1 MYGPELVDQVKKNGF
16 VWYAENW
23 KHNNEF
29 HHHHKAQLVFV
40 ESGYQYLHTTN
51 NQFLL
56 PQHHAA
62 WIPSNLPHKTTS
74 ASESVSLRTL
84 YFNTD
89 GMPPFYDDL
98 YLFSVP
104 AVLREMIMYTEK
116 WSLNMEYRQSEQ
128 TFLLAILEELPSFIQ
143 ESIPLIT
150 PVPKSANLLAVTAYI
165 HNAYH
170 QLIAIEDLAAKG
182 FVSVRTLER
191 QFKKETGISLAKYI
205 QMVRIIKSLELLS
218 EGNLNISEIAFRVGY
233 SSAQS
238 YSNVFTKLLGKRP
251 SEYFESGIR

>member
-1 MYGPELVDQVKKNGF
+1 MYGPELVDQVNKTGF
-16 VWYAENW
+16 VWHAENW

-40 ESGYQYLHTTN
+40 ESGYQYLHTKD

-56 PQHHAA
+56 PQYHAA

-116 WSLNMEYRQSEQ
+116 WSLNKKYVQSEQ

-143 ESIPLIT
+143 ASIPLIA
-150 PVPKSANLLAVTAYI
+150 PVPKSTHLLGVTATI
-165 HNAYH
+165 HHSYTTA
-170 QLIAIEDLAAKG
+170 ISIEDLAAKS
-182 FVSVRTLER
+182 FISMRTLER

-218 EGNLNISEIAFRVGY
+218 EGHLTIGEIAFRVGY
-233 SSAQS
+233 TSAQS

-251 SEYFESGIR
+251 SEYFESKVK